1 VTEVVARA
9 RCGRYEIVA
18 QREDSLAVADD
29 GAIELQAE
37 QTYLVIL
44 DEGADPAVLVGALSI
59 PVGGRE
65 GRLRFVNFIGRAE
78 LGGRRLNV
86 RSERLDPGAVEAML
100 DEVSAWFSS
109 LPFTSTGPV
118 SGAYSSASRQSPRVL
133 YHTFALLRDAFR
145 GLGPHDLR
153 EALERILARPYES
166 LRPGAPRLVPLGA
179 ASRIDSET
187 LDSIVA
193 SPGLLRRVP
202 PGSRLAGTAAA
213 RRLGG
218 VLPERVATRPFLH
231 STDNPE
237 NRFVAGFADAMV
249 DALVRFERLARTTKT
264 PSAATN
270 AAEAREI
277 ADFLSR
283 RRRHRV
289 LTDLEPLHEIP
300 LRSTALRS
308 RPGYRDL
315 LRLYYDL
322 LGRLQVDDPHDAQ
335 RLLEMRN
342 AADIYEHWCYV
353 RVVGALERRLGPPTA
368 RDRFEASD
376 FQAELRWGYRFS
388 WPGVEALYN
397 ATFSRPGPD
406 GHRPRH
412 DSYSLSMRPDIV
424 LRSAGG
430 RLDLFDAKLKRR
442 FAVAHKGGEEGDGD
456 VTFKPE
462 DLHKMHAYRD
472 ALGADSVWVLYP
484 GNSAEGDRFAAPHP
498 AGTPDQGFRGVG
510 AIALRP
516 GAPEDGGLDELLA
529 ELIGNG
535 TAADG

>member
-1 VTEVVARA
+1 MTEVVARA

-18 QREDSLAVADD
+18 QREGSLAVAAD
-29 GAIELQAE
+29 GAIELRAE
-37 QTYLVIL
+37 RTYLVIL
-44 DEGADPAVLVGALSI
+44 DEGADPAVLEGALSI

-78 LGGRRLNV
+78 LGGRRLDV
-86 RSERLDPGAVEAML
+86 RSDRLDAGAVEAML

-109 LPFTSTGPV
+109 LPFTSAGPV
-118 SGAYSSASRQSPRVL
+118 SGAYSSARRQSPRVL

-145 GLGPHDLR
+145 GLGPHDLC
-153 EALERILARPYES
+153 EAFERILARPHES

-179 ASRIDSET
+179 ASHIDSET

-193 SPGLLRRVP
+193 SPGLLRRVQ

-218 VLPERVATRPFLH
+218 VLPEPVTTRPFLH

-237 NRFVAGFADAMV
+237 NRFVAGFADTMV
-249 DALVRFERLARTTKT
+249 DALVRFDRLARRTKT
-264 PSAATN
+264 PAAATN

-283 RRRHRV
+283 CRRHRV
-289 LTDLEPLHEIP
+289 LADLEPLHEIP
-300 LRSTALRS
+300 LRSAALRS

-315 LRLYYDL
+315 LRLYYEL

-335 RLLEMRN
+335 RLLEVRN

-353 RVVGALERRLGPPTA
+353 RVVDALERRLGPPTA

-376 FQAELRWGYRFS
+376 YQAELRWGYRFS

-397 ATFSRPGPD
+397 ATFSRPA
-406 GHRPRH
+406 
-412 DSYSLSMRPDIV
+412 SYSLSMRPDIV

-442 FAVAHKGGEEGDGD
+442 FAGAHEPSAEGDGD

-484 GNSAEGDRFAAPHP
+484 GNSAKGDRFAAPQP
-498 AGTPDQGFRGVG
+498 PGTADQGFRGVG

-516 GAPEDGGLDELLA
+516 GAPEDGGLDELLV

-535 TAADG
+535 AAAGA